1 MSYHLHNF
9 KFFPSLSY
17 TNTFNGNHA
26 VINQGIK
33 LNLTHL
39 AGSQKIVIPKT
50 MPLGSLRLKSRLK
63 ADSAHEQRAH
73 VTSFTHNL

>member
-1 MSYHLHNF
+1 V
-9 KFFPSLSY
+9 
-17 TNTFNGNHA
+17 

-39 AGSQKIVIPKT
+39 AEIQKIVIPENVHFE
-50 MPLGSLRLKSRLK
+50 SLILQGKLK
-63 ADSAHEQRAH
+63 ADSAREQRAQ